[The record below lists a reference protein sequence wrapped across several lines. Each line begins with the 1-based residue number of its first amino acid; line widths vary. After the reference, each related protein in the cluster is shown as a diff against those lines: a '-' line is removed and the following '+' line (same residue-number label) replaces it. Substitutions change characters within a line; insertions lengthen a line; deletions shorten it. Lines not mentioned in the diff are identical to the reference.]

1 MINAKDPK
9 TGEKLSD
16 DNIIRNMV
24 TFLVAGMLF
33 SSPIDLLGSL

>member
-24 TFLVAGMLF
+24 TFLVAGMLLP
-33 SSPIDLLGSL
+33 SPVELLRTS